1 MNNYQLNL
9 LNRGKFEFLSELGNE
24 EVELKDTL
32 VLHQNENYK
41 IGGYK
46 IIINNSMVSCVKYQ
60 KKEYTANEN
69 GVIEV
74 PFEFNNADKGIYL
87 SFKGEIADDCSL
99 PIKAVLANRESFDIK
114 EAEENYEKLVN
125 QVALVLNTGNSLIN
139 VFWKKADE
147 TVTKTIIKFYY
158 YDHKTKIEYL
168 IEESENN
175 GEFKSFC
182 GLAYGRYK
190 FIIEQYD
197 SKNNLV
203 VSVSDIISL
212 ENEMA
217 DLKSSLENSL
227 NGVKDQVRAS
237 GRNTIVYGS

>member
-1 MNNYQLNL
+1 MDNYQINL
-9 LNRGKFEFLSELGNE
+9 LNKGTFDFESEAGKEKIKINE
-24 EVELKDTL
+24 KCV
-32 VLHQNENYK
+32 VYQNENYK

-46 IIINNSMVSCVKYQ
+46 ILINNVAVEYVTYLDKKYSSN
-60 KKEYTANEN
+60 KDKIIEIKFDFDNVGKELVFTFKN
-69 GVIEV
+69 GV
-74 PFEFNNADKGIYL
+74 
-87 SFKGEIADDCSL
+87 ADDCSL
-99 PIKAVLANRESFDIK
+99 PIQAVLSNRESFDMK

-125 QVALVLNTGNSLIN
+125 QVSLVLNTGNSLIN
-139 VFWKKADE
+139 MYWKKADE

-158 YDHKTKIEYL
+158 YDNKTKIEYL

-203 VSVSDIISL
+203 VSLSDIISL

-227 NGVKDQVRAS
+227 NGVKDQVKAS
-237 GRNTIVYGS
+237 GRHTVCW